1 MESFWIILSTSLA
14 AVNCSLIG
22 CYLIL
27 RRAAMMGDAISH
39 AVLPG
44 IVIAVLLTGAR
55 SSLVI
60 LVGAGSLGILATML
74 MEFLHKAARVQLD
87 ASIGI
92 NFTWL
97 FAIGVILISFFSHK
111 VDLDPDCILYGE
123 VAYIPLDLW
132 ITSSGINLGPRSVYI
147 LALMLVCNL
156 CFILLSYKELKV
168 TAFDPAFANTIG
180 INTAVWHYLLMGA
193 TSFTTVATF
202 EVAGAILVV
211 ALLVTP
217 PATAYLLT
225 QRLDRMLLL
234 AALLSIGAALG
245 GYYLA
250 VWVNGAIAGAMATV
264 AGGIFLAVWQFK
276 AHTAKRRKKP
286 IYR

>member
-123 VAYIPLDLW
+123 VAY
-132 ITSSGINLGPRSVYI
+132 
-147 LALMLVCNL
+147 
-156 CFILLSYKELKV
+156 
-168 TAFDPAFANTIG
+168 
-180 INTAVWHYLLMGA
+180 
-193 TSFTTVATF
+193 
-202 EVAGAILVV
+202 
-211 ALLVTP
+211 
-217 PATAYLLT
+217 
-225 QRLDRMLLL
+225 
-234 AALLSIGAALG
+234 
-245 GYYLA
+245 
-250 VWVNGAIAGAMATV
+250 
-264 AGGIFLAVWQFK
+264 
-276 AHTAKRRKKP
+276 
-286 IYR
+286 